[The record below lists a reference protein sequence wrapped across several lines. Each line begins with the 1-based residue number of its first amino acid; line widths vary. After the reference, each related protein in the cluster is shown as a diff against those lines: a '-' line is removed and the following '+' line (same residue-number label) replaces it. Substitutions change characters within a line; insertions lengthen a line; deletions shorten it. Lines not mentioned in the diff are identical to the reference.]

1 MKAVHP
7 YLLFKGNAAEAFRF
21 YEQVFRSEVTSRT
34 SYEELGMSMSDDD
47 AGMLANIS
55 LPIAPGVSLMASDV
69 SEAMDPGLRIGGNVQ
84 ITLVPDDAD
93 EAYRVFAAL
102 SEGGTVR
109 QELTQTVF
117 AELYGETV
125 DRFGTSWIV
134 IIEDDQA
141 MG

>member
-134 IIEDDQA
+134 IIGDDQA